1 MRRGSFNTFSIQR
14 RRQAKLAVELAQLLQ
29 PSCSTADEE
38 GAVADAM
45 RTTAAYLKRQP
56 FGGAIMSVM
65 GRVYYTKA
73 QQHISTMPGGGML
86 AEWLETYDSMGT
98 QCSVARVWRTPLP
111 SIPCAGSG
119 SAALAQLTAPSV
131 CLVGVGW
138 CRRRTTLTRR
148 ISR

>member
-1 MRRGSFNTFSIQR
+1 MRRGLGSNARSIQR

-29 PSCSTADEE
+29 PSVLQGGARDEEDEE

-73 QQHISTMPGGGML
+73 QQHISTLPGGGML
-86 AEWLETYDSMGT
+86 AEWVETYDSMGT
-98 QCSVARVWRTPLP
+98 QCSVARVCGARPSLSNPL
-111 SIPCAGSG
+111 
-119 SAALAQLTAPSV
+119 
-131 CLVGVGW
+131 
-138 CRRRTTLTRR
+138 
-148 ISR
+148 

>member
-1 MRRGSFNTFSIQR
+1 MRRGVGSNARSIQR

-29 PSCSTADEE
+29 PSVLQGGNSARDEEDEE

-73 QQHISTMPGGGML
+73 QQHISTLPGGGML
-86 AEWLETYDSMGT
+86 AEWVETYDSMGT
-98 QCSVARVWRTPLP
+98 QCSVARVCGARP
-111 SIPCAGSG
+111 SLSNHC
-119 SAALAQLTAPSV
+119 V
-131 CLVGVGW
+131 
-138 CRRRTTLTRR
+138 
-148 ISR
+148 